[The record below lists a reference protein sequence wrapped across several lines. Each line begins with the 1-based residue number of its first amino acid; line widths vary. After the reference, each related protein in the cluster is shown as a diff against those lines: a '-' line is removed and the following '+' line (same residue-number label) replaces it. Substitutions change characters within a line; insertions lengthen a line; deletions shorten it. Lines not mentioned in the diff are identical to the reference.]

1 MRSAFLPVFSLSLA
15 IALATAAC
23 GTPPRIDPVPQ
34 VRGGD
39 AALQAQ
45 YEAALRRWTRRA
57 ELYDRLDA
65 RLFIAGT
72 LLSPTFRDAL
82 TARDTALGLT
92 PSPLLSPRPGEAFPP
107 TLLLGAYAHDAQFDA
122 LDNADGI
129 WRLTLTTPQGTL
141 APQKIRRVS
150 RPDQWF
156 KASFPYLDRFWRVYL
171 VTFPVPARADAA
183 FAWEDAVFTLQ
194 GVAGRITLNFQAVDA
209 APDSAPSP

>member
-1 MRSAFLPVFSLSLA
+1 MRRAFLSVLSISLT
-15 IALATAAC
+15 LATAC

-34 VRGGD
+34 VRNGD
-39 AALQAQ
+39 AALQTQ
-45 YEAALRRWTRRA
+45 YEAALERWTRRA

-82 TARDTALGLT
+82 SARDSSLGIP
-92 PSPLLSPRPGEAFPP
+92 PSPLLSPKPGETFPP
-107 TLLLGAYAHDAQFDA
+107 TLLLGAYAHDAQFAA

-141 APQKIRRVS
+141 APQKIRRLS
-150 RPDQWF
+150 RPDQWL

-171 VTFPVPARADAA
+171 VTFPVSAQSENA
-183 FAWEDAVFTLQ
+183 FAWDEAVFTLQ
-194 GVAGRITLNFQAVDA
+194 GVAGRITLDFQTVDA
-209 APDSAPSP
+209 DAASGSASAP